1 MMDEPAPPP
10 TDTFIRIRFTGH
22 EVRPDDDDR
31 CRCRSH
37 SRSPIS
43 LCVSPQLT
51 YTDDGSK
58 ECVYYQIETEVR
70 CPLFG
75 VAIAVAA
82 RSLSCVDDRSLLL
95 LLLLLLHSQSNLPDY
110 PPSASVKRRFNE
122 FLWLYDRLKEEWVST
137 QDRKDPVPKPVK
149 PPPKKAIGT

>member
-1 MMDEPAPPP
+1 MDEPAPPP

-95 LLLLLLHSQSNLPDY
+95 LLLLLLLHQCLTFCQLIRMMMCRRHSLLLLLLNGIH
-110 PPSASVKRRFNE
+110 
-122 FLWLYDRLKEEWVST
+122 W
-137 QDRKDPVPKPVK
+137 
-149 PPPKKAIGT
+149 

>member
-1 MMDEPAPPP
+1 MRLLSDRNRGTLPALWC
-10 TDTFIRIRFTGH
+10 RHR
-22 EVRPDDDDR
+22 RR
-31 CRCRSH
+31 CA
-37 SRSPIS
+37 
-43 LCVSPQLT
+43 L
-51 YTDDGSK
+51 
-58 ECVYYQIETEVR
+58 
-70 CPLFG
+70 
-75 VAIAVAA
+75 
-82 RSLSCVDDRSLLL
+82 SLSLACVDDRSL